1 MVHPGVDTQ
10 RFLAFQAALIGIV
23 RNLPTG
29 LYLGGRSA
37 ACRGYLN
44 HRLTFDLQFTCCN
57 QPEFGLWA
65 EHVVD
70 ELVRQTE
77 LEVSLSV
84 KEPRKVVMTVQQE
97 AMALELTLLND
108 GPLHIGNL
116 RKHPALGKLDSPE
129 NIAAQAVV
137 AILNNP
143 EPGDLADLLGLC
155 IRFNLDI
162 ETLLQ
167 SPNSRAAGVFP
178 PDLARALY
186 IAGKRDWEL
195 VRWIQTPP
203 QEVYLGQLKKLA
215 VRLLALDEEQLRP
228 PEPVQKISTLPLGF
242 EQVENTQDAIDV
254 KAFHE
259 SQRKEPGVPVETIVF
274 DDPRSD
280 QRPYKP
286 HVAPALN
293 PEPEPEPVAAE
304 PPVIKRGTGI
314 LNYYR
319 ALKAAGK
326 DGFADIV
333 KTAPPPDE
341 KDFSQPPPDSYQPLE
356 DPTRLPKLQQMPSKP
371 WSPTQ
376 VTGDVKPR
384 VQKPAVRSGG
394 LDIAKDPV
402 IPQDLVPSDKRK
414 EPRRRISYYVP
425 VINTLNEQ
433 PVGYLA
439 DISRRGMCLDSKEP
453 LVRGAKLSLRIDLPP
468 ELGPKSHIIFAAE
481 VRWTKVDPTDAN
493 AYSSGLEVIQI
504 NNEDAR
510 SFLKI
515 IEKYSYE

>member
-1 MVHPGVDTQ
+1 MVHPGVDPQ
-10 RFLAFQAALIGIV
+10 RFLAFQASLIGIV

-65 EHVVD
+65 EQVID
-70 ELVRQTE
+70 ELARQTN
-77 LEVSLSV
+77 LEVSPRL

-97 AMALELTLLND
+97 AMALELTMLND

-203 QEVYLGQLKKLA
+203 QEIYLGQLRKLA
-215 VRLLALDEEQLRP
+215 VRLLALDEAQLRP
-228 PEPVQKISTLPLGF
+228 PEPVQKISTLPLDI
-242 EQVENTQDAIDV
+242 EQSQDAQEAIDV
-254 KAFHE
+254 KTFHE
-259 SQRKEPGVPVETIVF
+259 SQRREPAVSVETNVF
-274 DDPRSD
+274 DEPQLAQQGYRRQD
-280 QRPYKP
+280 
-286 HVAPALN
+286 ATE
-293 PEPEPEPVAAE
+293 PEPEPEPVAVE

-333 KTAPPPDE
+333 NTPSSPDE
-341 KDFSQPPPDSYQPLE
+341 NDLSQPLSGGYHTPE
-356 DPTRLPKLQQMPSKP
+356 DPARLPKLQRVPSKP
-371 WSPTQ
+371 WSPTL
-376 VTGDVKPR
+376 VTGEVKPR
-384 VQKPAVRSGG
+384 TQIPAVPGGG
-394 LDIAKDPV
+394 LDSKKDPV
-402 IPQDLVPSDKRK
+402 ILQDLVPSDKRK

-439 DISRRGMCLDSKEP
+439 DISRKGMCLDSKEA

-481 VRWTKVDPTDAN
+481 VRWTRVDPTDAN